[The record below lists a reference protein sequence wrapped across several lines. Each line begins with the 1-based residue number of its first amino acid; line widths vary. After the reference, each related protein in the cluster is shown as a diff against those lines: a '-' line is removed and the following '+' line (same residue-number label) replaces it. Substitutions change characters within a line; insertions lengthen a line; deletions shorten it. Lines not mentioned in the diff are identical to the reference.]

1 MFPLP
6 AKSAANGRA
15 DALQG
20 GNPEIGGIDVGIF
33 REMVDDALFGI
44 MVHYLHRPLYVN
56 KAWAALHGFTVPEI
70 MARSTIY
77 DLIHQHDRKR
87 LLKYSIARLRANYPP
102 ERYRYRAL
110 HRQGRTIWL
119 EQFVRLIDWQG
130 RRAMLSTVVDVD
142 DEERRASEFQRQQ
155 RLMEEQVQQRT
166 EALTQ
171 SNQQLHIYRSIIDQ
185 VSERISIVD
194 TDYRF
199 RLVNRAKAD
208 HHHCDEGGLIG
219 RHIRIATGDSWFDES
234 AKDVLDQCFRGETIQ
249 FEKKFEDDEGEAS
262 FAQYTCEPFRDQS
275 GEITGAIVSTR
286 DVTAQKKIEQRL
298 RLFAS
303 VVEQVSDRISVV
315 GRDYR
320 FRLTNKANLSYH
332 KMPLEAF
339 LGRHVADII
348 GWGEFEKSA
357 KPDLDRC
364 FAGERFRLRRVGRDG
379 DGQEHMLDIQLAPY
393 RETDGSISGAAVTI
407 RDVTEAQR
415 LAERL
420 AHQARHDQLTGLL
433 NRRAFEHFLEAAII
447 ETSDSNRTIA
457 FCFIDLDQF
466 KIVNDTVG
474 HLVGD
479 QLLQEVAKL
488 LADKLHEGDIL
499 ARLGGDEFGLL
510 LHGCSLRR
518 AKRAV
523 EHMIA
528 ALNAFQFYHGGLIF
542 EIGASAGIAAIN
554 RHVHDVND
562 VMSRADLACYA
573 AKEAGRNRVQIYKKR
588 DISLRRRHQEMYQAG
603 GIREALE
610 MQRFVLFAQPIAATR
625 DLEAPSRQV
634 EVLLRM
640 QGPQGRLIPPSA
652 FIPAAER
659 YGLMAEID
667 RWVIHETMA
676 VLATETFSGI
686 RTGVSINVSGVT
698 LNDETSLDFIRQV
711 LGESS
716 VAPERISFEIT
727 ETAAIRNI
735 MKTQDF
741 MQEMREWG
749 CQFALDDFGSGLSS
763 LNYLRRLPVDYLKI
777 DGSFVRDLNKDE
789 GSHVMVMSI
798 QQMANGLGIKTV
810 AEGVEDKRT
819 LNALKM
825 LEIDYVQGFAVGKP
839 LPIAT
844 ALCGERSCQGLQ
856 PV

>member
-1 MFPLP
+1 MP
-6 AKSAANGRA
+6 ANSAVKGRA
-15 DALQG
+15 EALQG
-20 GNPEIGGIDVGIF
+20 ASLEIAGVDVGIF

-44 MVHYLHRPLYVN
+44 MVHYLHKPLYIN

-77 DLIHQHDRKR
+77 DLIHEVDRKR
-87 LLKYSIARLRANYPP
+87 LFKYSIGRLKAANPP

-130 RRAMLSTVVDVD
+130 RKAMLSTVVDVD
-142 DEERRASEFQRQQ
+142 DQERRACELQRQQ
-155 RLMEEQVQQRT
+155 QLMEEQVEQRT
-166 EALTQ
+166 EALTR
-171 SNQQLHIYRSIIDQ
+171 SNQQLHIYQSIIDQ
-185 VSERISIVD
+185 ISERISIID
-194 TDYRF
+194 TDYHF
-199 RLVNRAKAD
+199 RLVNRAKA
-208 HHHCDEGGLIG
+208 HHHQCDEGELIG
-219 RHIRIATGDSWFDES
+219 QHIRISTGDSWFEKS

-249 FEKKFEDDEGEAS
+249 FEKKFEGDDGESS
-262 FAQYTCEPFRDQS
+262 FAQYTCEPFRDQA
-275 GEITGAIVSTR
+275 GAVTGAIISTR
-286 DVTAQKKIEQRL
+286 DVTAKKKTEQRL

-303 VVEQVSDRISVV
+303 VVEQVSDRITVV
-315 GRDYR
+315 GTDYR
-320 FRLTNKANLSYH
+320 FRLTNKANLNYH
-332 KMPLEAF
+332 KKPLEAF
-339 LGRHVADII
+339 LGKHVADII
-348 GWGEFEKSA
+348 GAGEFERST

-364 FAGERFRLRRVGRDG
+364 FAGESFRSRRVGRDG
-379 DGQEHMLDIQLAPY
+379 DGQEHMLDILMAPY
-393 RETDGSISGAAVTI
+393 READGSISGAAVTI

-420 AHQARHDQLTGLL
+420 AYQARHDQLTGLL
-433 NRRAFEHFLEAAII
+433 NRRAFEHYLEAAII
-447 ETSDSNRTIA
+447 ETNDSSRTIA

-466 KIVNDTVG
+466 KVVNDTVG

-488 LADKLHEGDIL
+488 LAEKLREGDIL

-510 LHGCSLRR
+510 LHDCSLRR

-523 EHMIA
+523 EHIIA
-528 ALNAFQFYHGGLIF
+528 ALNAFQFFHGGLIF
-542 EIGASAGIAAIN
+542 EVGASAGIAAIN
-554 RHVHDVND
+554 RHVQDVND

-588 DISLRRRHQEMYQAG
+588 DISLRRRHEEMYQAG

-625 DLEAPSRQV
+625 DLDAPSRQV

-676 VLATETFSGI
+676 VLATETFAGI

-711 LGESS
+711 LRESS
-716 VAPERISFEIT
+716 IAPERISFEIT

-735 MKTQDF
+735 MKTQAF
-741 MQEMREWG
+741 MQELRGWG

-763 LNYLRRLPVDYLKI
+763 LNYLKRLPVDYLKI
-777 DGSFVRDLNKDE
+777 DGSFVRDLTKDE

-798 QQMANGLGIKTV
+798 QQMAKGLGIETV
-810 AEGVEDKRT
+810 AEGVEDKQT
-819 LNALKM
+819 LNSLK
-825 LEIDYVQGFAVGKP
+825 LLDIDYVQGFAIGKP
-839 LPIAT
+839 LPIAL
-844 ALCGERSCQGLQ
+844 ALCGERSCQRLQ
-856 PV
+856 AV